1 VTHEIIDEFT
11 IVQRKHGSFP
21 TAPAVSPEETKEEET
36 GQKGGA
42 SDRPHAEGLG
52 L

>member
-1 VTHEIIDEFT
+1 MTHEIIDEFT

-21 TAPAVSPEETKEEET
+21 TPPAVSPEETKEEE
-36 GQKGGA
+36 KGGA
-42 SDRPHAEGLG
+42 ADRPHAEGLG

>member
-1 VTHEIIDEFT
+1 MTHEIIDEFT

-21 TAPAVSPEETKEEET
+21 TPPAVSPEETKEEEK

-42 SDRPHAEGLG
+42 ADRPHAEGLG